1 MARTAPY
8 GNFRFSVIEELG
20 QIVGGFSD
28 ASGLNAEVTI
38 AEYRSGTDKQNHVTK
53 VPGVHKFENVTLKRG
68 IVDSESFWDWMN
80 EVWTQGPG
88 AKRVIRVVLQSES
101 SQDVQQWKLSGAFP
115 TKYTGPT
122 LAAAGGTEV
131 AMEEW
136 QIAYDVMEF
145 SQLGTPD

>member
-8 GNFRFSVIEELG
+8 GNFRFSVIDESG
-20 QIVGGFSD
+20 KIVGGFSD
-28 ASGLNAEVTI
+28 VSGLNAEVTI
-38 AEYRSGTDKQNHVTK
+38 AEYRAGSDKQNHVIK

-68 IVDSESFWDWMN
+68 IVDSESFWEWMN
-80 EVWTQGPG
+80 EVWTQGPQT
-88 AKRVIRVVLQSES
+88 KRVIRVVMQSES
-101 SQDVQQWKLSGAFP
+101 TQDVQQWKLSGAVP

-136 QIAYDVMEF
+136 QLAYDVMEF
-145 SQLGTPD
+145 KQLGTPD

>member
-1 MARTAPY
+1 MARTGPY
-8 GNFRFSVIEELG
+8 GNFRFSVIEESG

-38 AEYRSGTDKQNHVTK
+38 AEYRAGTDKQNHVTK